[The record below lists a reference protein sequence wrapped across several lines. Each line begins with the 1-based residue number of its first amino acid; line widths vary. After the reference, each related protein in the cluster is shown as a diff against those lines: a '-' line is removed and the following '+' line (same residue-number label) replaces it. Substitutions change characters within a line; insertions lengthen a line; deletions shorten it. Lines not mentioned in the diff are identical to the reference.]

1 MSKIF
6 LNLFWQ
12 ILISPKSRI
21 TCSRENGRFGK
32 ISSNQEKVHGFDNF
46 GKFLVKFLKGK
57 SVWWNWKLCWI
68 FIKYV
73 KAKSAWQILQFW
85 CIFSSFVTAYISG
98 LISLISQFT
107 YFKHCFLPGFFNC
120 IKVTASTF
128 IVCNVSLVTV
138 N

>member
-46 GKFLVKFLKGK
+46 GKF
-57 SVWWNWKLCWI
+57 KLNSS
-68 FIKYV
+68 KEN
-73 KAKSAWQILQFW
+73 QFGG
-85 CIFSSFVTAYISG
+85 ID
-98 LISLISQFT
+98 
-107 YFKHCFLPGFFNC
+107 NC
-120 IKVTASTF
+120 VEF
-128 IVCNVSLVTV
+128 
-138 N
+138 